1 MTVVFTDPS
10 PSLKPILVIALAC
23 DHPTSLRPDTLTLP
37 GPRPGTLFG
46 SLVFVSALRA

>member
-10 PSLKPILVIALAC
+10 PSLKPVLVTALVC
-23 DHPTSLRPDTLTLP
+23 DHPTSLRPGTLTPP

-46 SLVFVSALRA
+46 SLVFVSALRP